1 MELIRPI
8 FMKLWEIL
16 SYQIVIGSVK
26 FTIFQLQC
34 SFAAIAIIGTF
45 FYGVFADD

>member
-16 SYQIVIGSVK
+16 SIQISIGSIK
-26 FTIFQLQC
+26 FTIFQIQISLC
-34 SFAAIAIIGTF
+34 VISMIGTF
-45 FYGVFADD
+45 IYGVFADD